1 MQNML
6 KNVKLNIMATSPE
19 ALIPYFVLGADD
31 PEMRRI
37 RDILDGQGLSY
48 AEALSPNGGP
58 VNGQTAYQAR
68 TTEIPLGHK
77 AVFVE
82 CQPQGVQE
90 FVRIDHHRPGD
101 PGYDLPA
108 SEALRASSLG
118 QVLLYLGLKPT
129 HEDEILAASD
139 HNFAAAYRGEVP
151 NVKPKEVLQFNI
163 DEIAKS
169 HSVDRSTV
177 ERLVQVYSEALN
189 NSTKLDFVGQ
199 PVSDLR
205 KEQLGDGYS
214 LEYLSAQVAVV
225 VKNSV
230 ALLTTNN
237 GDPNST
243 KVVLTGHVSEES
255 AQYFIDNWAPSQGLK
270 FIYGVPKR
278 GYAGG
283 YLPNPDSKQLV
294 A

>member
-1 MQNML
+1 
-6 KNVKLNIMATSPE
+6 
-19 ALIPYFVLGADD
+19 
-31 PEMRRI
+31 
-37 RDILDGQGLSY
+37 
-48 AEALSPNGGP
+48 
-58 VNGQTAYQAR
+58 
-68 TTEIPLGHK
+68 
-77 AVFVE
+77 
-82 CQPQGVQE
+82 
-90 FVRIDHHRPGD
+90 
-101 PGYDLPA
+101 
-108 SEALRASSLG
+108 
-118 QVLLYLGLKPT
+118 LYLGLKPT

-151 NVKPKEVLQFNI
+151 NVSPEEVLKLTI

-177 ERLVQVYSEALN
+177 KRLVQAYSEALN
-189 NSTKLDFVGQ
+189 NSTKLDFIGQ